1 MSKRTVY
8 KRGRAG
14 ARRHPQVLELRVY
27 VANSESRSVATL
39 NNLRG
44 LCEKH
49 AVGGYRI
56 QVVDVIKSPQ
66 RCSQDQILAIP
77 TVVRRFPLPE
87 RRVVG
92 TLSETQLALAGLEL
106 ERAN

>member
-8 KRGRAG
+8 KRGRA
-14 ARRHPQVLELRVY
+14 AAPRHSHVLELRVY

-39 NNLRG
+39 NNLRS
-44 LCEKH
+44 LCQQH
-49 AVGGYRI
+49 VLGGYRI
-56 QVVDVIKSPQ
+56 QVVDVRKNPE
-66 RCSQDQILAIP
+66 RCAADQILAIP